1 MTDSTES
8 SLKSGIA
15 WEDKVVTSNL
25 QCAWCSSQGRT
36 ACAAV
41 QTLISGAK
49 EAVSVNPPI
58 KTGNHA

>member
-1 MTDSTES
+1 
-8 SLKSGIA
+8 